1 MRKNLKTNNLAN
13 RTKTHH
19 MTKTQEIVALQN
31 FVASL
36 PNETYLRPWLES
48 IFPDIERAIR
58 SDFLIEASPTE
69 SARQCALELAQAQHK
84 AQVIIASAE
93 RERERILIAANHES
107 QKIRDEAA
115 ARRCEIRNK
124 LAAVRETITND
135 LLSSLSA

>member
-1 MRKNLKTNNLAN
+1 
-13 RTKTHH
+13 

-48 IFPDIERAIR
+48 VFPDIERAIR
-58 SDFLIEASPTE
+58 NDFLIESSPTE

-93 RERERILIAANHES
+93 REKERILIAISHER
-107 QKIRDEAA
+107 QKAHVEATLEAKRIRDEAA
-115 ARRCEIRNK
+115 ALRCEIRNK